1 MLTKYLQQPIQ
12 LPRQRKKVSTSIKFR
27 NVFDSTKICQI
38 NTLIHIWNDHLSNH
52 YLLPLLGM
60 NKKSCFEENS
70 KETSKTEKK

>member
-38 NTLIHIWNDHLSNH
+38 NTLIHISNDHLSNH
-52 YLLPLLGM
+52 
-60 NKKSCFEENS
+60 
-70 KETSKTEKK
+70 